1 MLEID
6 KSETL
11 KDQLRT
17 VSQLIYFTP
26 KHNHPF
32 TSEHFHFANK
42 RQLVCVGRQ
51 IQINRL
57 TVCLT
62 VTHLGWLLV
71 VALCFTEFSI
81 RLPKAGSAYFYS
93 YATIGEL
100 CGFTVGW
107 SMVLEHSIGVA
118 IAAKAWSQYLGHI
131 SNDSLPKYSA
141 LINPFVWSNMSNQ
154 VYDMLHVQYLPLF
167 F

>member
-1 MLEID
+1 MPLNII
-6 KSETL
+6 TL
-11 KDQLRT
+11 LLPNT
-17 VSQLIYFTP
+17 FISP
-26 KHNHPF
+26 
-32 TSEHFHFANK
+32 NK
-42 RQLVCVGRQ
+42 RQFVCVGRQ

-57 TVCLT
+57 TVCLI
-62 VTHLGWLLV
+62 VTHLGWLLF

-107 SMVLEHSIGVA
+107 SMILEHSIGVA

-131 SNDSLPKYSA
+131 SNGSLPKYNA
-141 LINPFVWSNMSNQ
+141 LINPFVWLNIFNQ
-154 VYDMLHVQYLPLF
+154 VYDMTCCMFNICNF
-167 F
+167 FSKYGLISK